1 MTRNEYMSRKFVGG
15 TNYEIR
21 LGTSGYSFRD
31 WVGPFYPEG
40 TRPGEMLEYYSG
52 RFGTVEI
59 NSTYY
64 GILSPAASRSMVER
78 TPDDF
83 RFILKLHSSMTH
95 GRDATE
101 DQWKEYSAML
111 EPFTESG
118 KLSCL
123 LAQFP
128 YSFGSSDASVDY
140 VLSLGDRI
148 GRIPLAVEM
157 RHDSWYSC
165 GHLDRLS
172 EAGMAPV
179 SVDLPRLPHLPPPVP
194 VGGKP
199 FGYVRLHGRN
209 TEQWWNGGPLRYDYT
224 YSDAQ
229 LRSWLPVI
237 DRLGRE
243 SGLVY
248 VMFNNCHFGQAVRD
262 AIRMEELFRGE

>member
-1 MTRNEYMSRKFVGG
+1 MGG
-15 TNYEIR
+15 TNYEYGTDYEIR

-40 TRPGEMLEYYSG
+40 TRPSDMLGYYAE
-52 RFGTVEI
+52 RFDTVEI
-59 NSTYY
+59 NGTYY
-64 GILSPAASRSMVER
+64 GILSPEAARSMVER

-83 RFILKLHSSMTH
+83 RFVLKLHSSMTH
-95 GRDATE
+95 GRDAT
-101 DQWKEYSAML
+101 DDLWRQYSEML
-111 EPFTESG
+111 DPFAGSG

-128 YSFGSSDASVDY
+128 FSFRSSAGALDY
-140 VLSLGDRI
+140 VLSLGDRT
-148 GRIPLAVEM
+148 GGIPLAVEM
-157 RHDSWYSC
+157 RHDSWYEDGSME
-165 GHLDRLS
+165 RLS

-209 TEQWWNGGPLRYDYT
+209 TAQWWTGGPLRYDYR
-224 YSDAQ
+224 YSDRQ

-237 DRLGRE
+237 DRLGAE
-243 SGLVY
+243 SGRVF
-248 VMFNNCHFGQAVRD
+248 VMFNNCHFGQAVKD
-262 AIRMEELFRGE
+262 AIRMEQLFRGE

>member
-1 MTRNEYMSRKFVGG
+1 MGG

-40 TRPGEMLEYYSG
+40 TRAADMLECYAEH
-52 RFGTVEI
+52 FDTVEI

-64 GILSPAASRSMVER
+64 GILGPSTARSMVER
-78 TPDDF
+78 TPAEF
-83 RFILKLHSSMTH
+83 RFVLKLHSGMTH
-95 GRDATE
+95 GRDASE
-101 DQWKEYSAML
+101 DLWDQYSGML
-111 EPFTESG
+111 EPFVGSG
-118 KLSCL
+118 KLSGL

-128 YSFGSSDASVDY
+128 FAFRASDESVGY
-140 VLSLGDRI
+140 VLSLKERI
-148 GRIPLAVEM
+148 GAIPLAVEM
-157 RHDSWYSC
+157 RHDSWYA
-165 GHLDRLS
+165 GGFLERIS

-199 FGYVRLHGRN
+199 FGYVRFHGRN
-209 TEQWWNGGPLRYDYT
+209 AGHWWGGGPLRYDYT

-237 DRLGRE
+237 DRLGHE
-243 SGLVY
+243 SGRVF
-248 VMFNNCHFGQAVRD
+248 VMFNNCHFGQAVKD